1 MKKKMATKETA
12 KKKVAKKV
20 TKKKGLKKKMALR
33 GRTGSESKILGIA
46 KKVLKTEAE
55 AVYALIEKLN
65 TNFEKAVD
73 IIYSSKGRVVITGM
87 GKSGLVGRKIAATMA
102 STGTPAFFLHP
113 AEASHGDLGMVTS
126 DDVIIAISNSGET
139 EEILGLIPFLKRFNV
154 HIISIAG
161 NPDSTLSRVADV
173 TLDVSVKEEA
183 CPFGVVPTAS
193 TTAMMAMGDAIA
205 VALLLKREFKEEDF
219 AFFHPRGSIG
229 KKLFIKVKDLMH
241 KGDEIPKVLL
251 ETPISETM
259 MEMSSKRLGHTIVL
273 DNEGRIAGVVTDG
286 DLRRG
291 LEKWDKRLFELTAR
305 EVMTKNPKTI
315 SEEELAAKALSIM
328 ESYSITALVV
338 HDDEGRPI
346 GIIHLHDILRQ
357 GIV

>member
-1 MKKKMATKETA
+1 MT
-12 KKKVAKKV
+12 KKKVLQKK
-20 TKKKGLKKKMALR
+20 TASTDNALD
-33 GRTGSESKILGIA
+33 IA

-55 AVYALIEKLN
+55 AIYALIEKLN
-65 TNFEKAVD
+65 SNFEKAVE
-73 IIYSSKGRVVITGM
+73 IIYKSKGRVVVTGM
-87 GKSGLVGRKIAATMA
+87 GKSGLVGKKIAATMA

-139 EEILGLIPFLKRFNV
+139 EEVLGLIPFLKRYNV
-154 HIISIAG
+154 HIISVAG
-161 NPDSTLSRVADV
+161 NPDSTLSRLADV
-173 TLDVSVKEEA
+173 ILNVSVKEEA

-193 TTAMMAMGDAIA
+193 TTAMMAMGDALA
-205 VALLLKREFKEEDF
+205 VALLLKRGFKEEDF
-219 AFFHPRGSIG
+219 AFFHPKGTIG

-251 ETPISETM
+251 ETPLSKTM
-259 MEMSSKRLGHTIVL
+259 LEMSSKRLGHAVVL
-273 DNEGRIAGVVTDG
+273 DNESRIAGIVTDG

-291 LEKWDKRLFELTAR
+291 LEKWGGRLFELTAG
-305 EVMTKNPKTI
+305 EVMTRTPKTI

-328 ESYSITALVV
+328 ENQSITALVV
-338 HDDEGRPI
+338 PDNEGRPV